1 MSRRLSQRLLA
12 SALLPMLP
20 LALLLAWALQAAL
33 TDTLTRAFD
42 ARLATAVTA
51 LVAALELGPDGTV
64 RVVRA
69 PPEAAFAQVRS
80 GWYWQ
85 VTGPAG
91 PLARSRSLWDTELPP
106 LAHADADGQ
115 RGHDLAG
122 PGGESLRR
130 VGRVVRLA
138 DAAAPWL
145 VEVAATRAV
154 LDAEIARFRWLVGVG
169 LGGLVAAVA
178 IALWL
183 QVRLGLAPL
192 RALGTQLAAVE
203 RGEREAIET
212 GFSVELDA
220 LATEINRV
228 LARNRELGAR
238 TRRLGGDLAH
248 ALKTPLAL
256 VRAGLEQGDVAAAR
270 AALAR
275 TDAVLERQ
283 LALAV
288 AAARGEHRRAGLLPV
303 LHALR
308 TMFATLHRER
318 PIDIVID
325 VAPALR
331 VAMETEDLQEVLGN
345 LVDNACRAA
354 RTRVHVGASADAD
367 RVLLV
372 IEDDGPG
379 LDDSA
384 LARLGTRGLRF
395 DETTPGSGLGVAIAS
410 DLVTAAGGHVAYSR
424 GPAGGLRIDIDL
436 PA

>member
-33 TDTLTRAFD
+33 ADTLTRAFD
-42 ARLATAVTA
+42 ARLATTVTA
-51 LVAALELGPDGTV
+51 LVAALEASADGTV

-85 VTGPAG
+85 VSGPAG
-91 PLARSRSLWDTELPP
+91 PLARSRSLWDAELPT
-106 LAHADADGQ
+106 LAPNAADGL
-115 RGHDLAG
+115 RGHDLDG

-130 VGRVVRLA
+130 VTRVVRLA
-138 DAAAPWL
+138 DAAAPVL

-154 LDAEIARFRWLVGVG
+154 LDAEIARFRWLVGAG

-192 RALGTQLAAVE
+192 RALGQQLVAVE
-203 RGEREAIET
+203 RGERETLET
-212 GFSVELDA
+212 GFSCELDA

-288 AAARGEHRRAGLLPV
+288 AAARGEHRRAAVLPV
-303 LHALR
+303 VQALR
-308 TMFATLHRER
+308 AMFATLHQER
-318 PIDIVID
+318 PIDIEID
-325 VAPALR
+325 VVPKLR

-354 RTRVHVGASADAD
+354 RTRVRVDAAARGD
-367 RVLLV
+367 RVHLV

-379 LDDSA
+379 LDAAA
-384 LARLGTRGLRF
+384 LAQLGTRGLRF
-395 DETTPGSGLGVAIAS
+395 DEATPGSGLGVAIAGE
-410 DLVTAAGGHVAYSR
+410 LVAAAGGHVAYSR
-424 GPAGGLRIDIDL
+424 GAAGGLRIDIDL